1 MATSAGPRP
10 KRECRRVADAGAAGA
25 RKTSGRCDV
34 DGWGPDGSV
43 GGLGT
48 ARRAADPVDVVVAIG
63 RGRNADANPRHL
75 PSMLLYL
82 GVKNAA
88 KTATTMRRS
97 GGNRV
102 GGDGLVMSV
111 MGY

>member
-1 MATSAGPRP
+1 
-10 KRECRRVADAGAAGA
+10 
-25 RKTSGRCDV
+25 
-34 DGWGPDGSV
+34 
-43 GGLGT
+43 
-48 ARRAADPVDVVVAIG
+48 
-63 RGRNADANPRHL
+63 
-75 PSMLLYL
+75 L